1 MMQKANEQQK
11 HLSSEQFIINKKNL
25 LSFLGFIFVTV
36 LLYFGLGRPDL
47 LQPQMHQ
54 KKLERAYVI
63 DGNHSTD
70 TDENAKL
77 LLLYKKL
84 KKTLAKLAITK
95 YCFGQSQFHIPQSGL
110 IGLSRFSLGLVQGVP
125 KKSSQ

>member
-1 MMQKANEQQK
+1 MMQKAKEQRK
-11 HLSSEQFIINKKNL
+11 HLSSEQIIINKKNL
-25 LSFLGFIFVTV
+25 LSFMGFIFVTV

-47 LQPQMHQ
+47 LQPQLHQ

-63 DGNHSTD
+63 DDNNSTD

-84 KKTLAKLAITK
+84 KDPMSHEYL
-95 YCFGQSQFHIPQSGL
+95 QM
-110 IGLSRFSLGLVQGVP
+110 
-125 KKSSQ
+125 